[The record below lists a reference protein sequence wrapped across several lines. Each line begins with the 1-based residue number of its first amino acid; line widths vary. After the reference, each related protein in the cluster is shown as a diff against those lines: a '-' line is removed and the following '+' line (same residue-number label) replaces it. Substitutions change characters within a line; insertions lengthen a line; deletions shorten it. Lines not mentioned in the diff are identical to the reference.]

1 MLDLVIANAN
11 IVDGTGKPAF
21 DGSVGVKDGKIV
33 ELTDLPR
40 SISKATRRIDAGGQ
54 LLTPGFVD
62 IHTHYDGQVCWDK
75 QLTPSCWHGVTT
87 AVMGN
92 CGVGFA
98 PVKAGDENRLIEL
111 MESVEDI
118 PGSALNEG
126 ISWGWESYSEY
137 LDTIDTPYVMDV
149 GSQVPHVAIRRYVM
163 GDRCY
168 DDSTDADIN
177 RMSQLVRE
185 ALQAGALGFST
196 SRFYGHLD
204 KQGNLIPGTNAA
216 AKEMLGIGSAF
227 KGLDHGTIE
236 IISDYLED
244 DDELAWIEQI
254 MRDTGRTITT
264 LTAPGSREKIW
275 NLADTMNKDGLSL
288 RPQCGARPA
297 SILMSLEGTINPLA
311 IFPSY
316 KAIRGLPLEEQI
328 AHLRDPEF
336 RKKIKTETPKHHRNP
351 DAKRFTTSY
360 GEMYPLDDALSY
372 EPGINDSIQGIA
384 DASNKHHLDVLMDT
398 LAEKR
403 QIIFFFGGYKGSLE
417 PYFNNLKRENSVF
430 GLSDG
435 GAHCGVLCDASVPTY
450 MLCYSARDRT
460 VAEPMPLEFIVHKMT
475 QNSAGTYGLHDRGVI
490 APGYQGDFNLI
501 DFDALSLEPPE
512 MVYDLPSN
520 GKRLIQKAN
529 GYLATIKAGEVTY
542 ENGESTGVMPGRL
555 LRGGSIARGSYS

>member
-1 MLDLVIANAN
+1 MLDLTIRNAN

-21 DGSVGVKDGKIV
+21 NGSVGVKDGKITAV
-33 ELTDLPR
+33 GDVG
-40 SISKATRRIDAGGQ
+40 KATREIDARGQ

-62 IHTHYDGQVCWDK
+62 IHTHYDGQVFWDK

-87 AVMGN
+87 VVMGN

-98 PVKAGDENRLIEL
+98 PVKAGDENKLIEL

-126 ISWGWESYSEY
+126 IPWGWDSYAEY
-137 LDTIDTPYVMDV
+137 LNAIDTPYVMDV

-168 DDSTDADIN
+168 DDSTDADIDE
-177 RMSQLVRE
+177 MSRLTRE
-185 ALQAGALGFST
+185 ALQSGALGFST

-204 KQGNLIPGTNAA
+204 KQGNLVPGTNAA
-216 AKEMLGIGSAF
+216 AKEMLGIGNAF

-254 MRDTGRTITT
+254 MRETGRTITT
-264 LTAPGSREKIW
+264 LTAPGNRHKIW
-275 NLADTMNKDGLSL
+275 NLADSMSKQGLSL

-297 SILMSLEGTINPLA
+297 SILMSLEGTINPLS

-316 KAIRGLPLEEQI
+316 KAIRGLPLEERI

-336 RKKIKTETPKHHRNP
+336 RNKIKTEQPKHHRNP
-351 DAKRFTTSY
+351 DAVRFTTSY
-360 GEMYPLDDALSY
+360 AEMYPLDDALTY
-372 EPGINDSIQGIA
+372 EPAINDSIQGIA
-384 DASNKHHLDVLMDT
+384 DATKRHHLDVLMDN

-403 QIIFFFGGYKGSLE
+403 QIIFFFGGYKGTLD
-417 PYFNNLKRENSVF
+417 PYFDNIKRDNSVF

-450 MLCYSARDRT
+450 MLSYTARDRT
-460 VAEPMPLEFIVHKMT
+460 SAATMPLEFVVHKMT
-475 QNSAGTYGLHDRGVI
+475 QDSASVYGLTDRGVI
-490 APGYQGDFNLI
+490 APGYQADFNLI
-501 DFDALSLEPPE
+501 DFDALSLQPPE
-512 MVYDLPSN
+512 MVYDLPGN

-529 GYLATIKAGEVTY
+529 GYIATIKSGDVTF
-542 ENGESTGVMPGRL
+542 ENGESTGALPGRL
-555 LRGGSIARGSYS
+555 LRGGQ

>member
-1 MLDLVIANAN
+1 MLDLTIRNAN

-21 DGSVGVKDGKIV
+21 NGSVGVKDGKIAEV
-33 ELTDLPR
+33 GNVG
-40 SISKATRRIDAGGQ
+40 KAAREIDAGGQ

-87 AVMGN
+87 VVMGN

-98 PVKAGDENRLIEL
+98 PVQAGDENRLIEL

-126 ISWGWESYSEY
+126 IPWGWESYAEY
-137 LDTIDTPYVMDV
+137 LDAIDTPYVMDV

-163 GDRCY
+163 GERCY
-168 DDSTDADIN
+168 DDSTDADIDQ
-177 RMSQLVRE
+177 MSRLTRE

-204 KQGNLIPGTNAA
+204 KQGNLVPGTNAA
-216 AKEMLGIGSAF
+216 AKEMLGIGNAF

-264 LTAPGSREKIW
+264 LTAPGKREKIW
-275 NLADTMNKDGLSL
+275 HLADSMSKQGLSL

-297 SILMSLEGTINPLA
+297 SILMSLEGTINPLN

-316 KAIRGLPLEEQI
+316 KAIRGLPLEERM

-336 RKKIKTETPKHHRNP
+336 RNKIKTEKPKHHRNP
-351 DAKRFTTSY
+351 DAVRFTTSY
-360 GEMYPLDDALSY
+360 AEMYPLDDALSY
-372 EPGINDSIQGIA
+372 EPAINDSIQGIA
-384 DASNKHHLDVLMDT
+384 DATKRHHLDVLMDT
-398 LAEKR
+398 LAER
-403 QIIFFFGGYKGSLE
+403 RPIIFFFGGYKGTLD
-417 PYFNNLKRENSVF
+417 PYFENIKRDYSVF

-450 MLCYSARDRT
+450 MLSYTARDRT
-460 VAEPMPLEFIVHKMT
+460 SAATMPLEFVVHKMT
-475 QNSAGTYGLHDRGVI
+475 QNSASVYGLTDRGVI
-490 APGYQGDFNLI
+490 APGYQADFNLI
-501 DFDALSLEPPE
+501 DFDALSLQPPE
-512 MVYDLPSN
+512 MVYDLPAS

-529 GYLATIKAGEVTY
+529 GYIATIKSGEVTF
-542 ENGESTGVMPGRL
+542 ENGESTGALPGRL
-555 LRGGSIARGSYS
+555 LRGGQ